1 MMGDGMSE
9 MNEEKIT
16 KCLEALARIDSNPE
30 QVGRDM
36 ERTRQRILEEIARPQ
51 THPDNLW
58 RKVMKSNLIKF
69 AIAAIVMIAAVAGFF
84 WMGDGAK
91 LAWAEVAA
99 RVEQAGAFSYRM
111 FIQMEGGAVAGMPGG
126 MPEMEGHILISPEFG
141 MKMEMFSGGKV
152 MQQTYVS
159 AAEKG
164 AVMLMPEA
172 KKIMRMQFSE
182 DLLAKMQQQNN
193 DPRYMFKEFMN
204 CQYEELGRTEIN
216 GVECEGIRTTDP
228 KYGMGM
234 FQEVSVEI
242 WADVQRGWPVLME
255 MDATMNS
262 PAGGGLMNMHMV
274 MEDFQWNLEVTAADF
289 TPEIPEDYTAMPDM
303 QVPAMNAE
311 AAIEGLQFY
320 ADIVGRYPKKMD
332 MMNMTADFTKLLTQ
346 QDKAEVGSKLG
357 MDIEGLSEQEQI
369 EKLMPQMMKIQG
381 IAMFYM
387 AMTQEGR
394 DPKYYG
400 AVVEPGDADA
410 ILLGWRRDDGQ
421 YDVIY
426 GDLSRGTV
434 AAEEM
439 PEEPVI
445 PGEPNTEAPDNLTP
459 PPPPAPAPVK
469 PLPAQTN

>member
-1 MMGDGMSE
+1 

-16 KCLEALARIDSNPE
+16 KCLEALARIDSNRE

-36 ERTRQRILEEIARPQ
+36 ERTRQRVLEEMARPQ

-58 RKVMKSNLIKF
+58 RKVMKSNLTKF
-69 AIAAIVMIAAVAGFF
+69 AIAAIVMIAAAAGFF
-84 WMGDGAK
+84 WMGDGAR

-111 FIQMEGGAVAGMPGG
+111 LIQMEGGAVAGMPGG
-126 MPEMEGHILISPEFG
+126 MPEMEGHFLISPEFG
-141 MKMEMFSGGKV
+141 MKGEMSSAGKV
-152 MQQTYVS
+152 MQKMYVS

-164 AVMLMPEA
+164 AVILLPEA

-182 DLLAKMQQQNN
+182 DLLAKMQQENN
-193 DPRYMFKEFMN
+193 DPRYMFSQIMN
-204 CQYEELGRTEIN
+204 CEYVELGRQVIN
-216 GVECEGIRTTDP
+216 GVEAEGIRTTDP

-234 FQEVSVEI
+234 FQKVSVEI

-255 MDATMNS
+255 MDVAMDS
-262 PAGGGLMNMHMV
+262 PMGGGPMNTHMV
-274 MEDFQWNLEVTAADF
+274 MDDFQWNLEVTAADF

-303 QVPAMNAE
+303 QVPAMTEE
-311 AAIEGLQFY
+311 AAIEGLQIY
-320 ADIVGRYPKKMD
+320 AEIDGRYPKKLDLMSISAELGKLVVKKGKENIGNKQGSD
-332 MMNMTADFTKLLTQ
+332 SKDFTEET
-346 QDKAEVGSKLG
+346 
-357 MDIEGLSEQEQI
+357 

-400 AVVEPGDADA
+400 AVVEPGDADT
-410 ILLGWRRDDGQ
+410 ILMGWRRDDGQ
-421 YDVIY
+421 YEVIY
-426 GDLSRGTV
+426 GDLSQGTV
-434 AAEEM
+434 APEMM

-445 PGEPNTEAPDNLTP
+445 LEEPNAEAPENLTP
-459 PPPPAPAPVK
+459 PPAPEPEPVK
-469 PLPAQTN
+469 TLPVQTN

>member
-36 ERTRQRILEEIARPQ
+36 ERTRQRILEEIARLQ

-111 FIQMEGGAVAGMPGG
+111 LIQMEGDAVAGMPK
-126 MPEMEGHILISPEFG
+126 MEGHFLISPEFG
-141 MKMEMFSGGKV
+141 MKGEMYADGKIA
-152 MQQTYVS
+152 QQTYFS

-164 AVMLMPEA
+164 IMMLLPEA

-193 DPRYMFKEFMN
+193 DPRYMFSQMMN
-204 CQYEELGRTEIN
+204 CEYAELGRTEIN

-255 MDATMNS
+255 MDATINS

-303 QVPAMNAE
+303 QIPAMDAE
-311 AAIEGLQFY
+311 GATEGLQLY
-320 ADIVGRYPKKMD
+320 ADILNRYPKKID
-332 MMNMTADFTKLLTQ
+332 MMNMTADFTRLLTQ
-346 QDKAEVGSKLG
+346 QDKAAVGSKLG
-357 MDIEGLSEQEQI
+357 IDTEGLSEQEQV

-387 AMTQEGR
+387 RMTQEGR

-400 AVVEPGDADA
+400 AVVEPDDAEA

-445 PGEPNTEAPDNLTP
+445 PEEPNTEAPDNLTP
-459 PPPPAPAPVK
+459 PPSPEPAPIETVPVSS
-469 PLPAQTN
+469 N